1 VEKFAGVFPSDRTRS
16 LRGKL
21 PENLSVRLG
30 GLIIA
35 VFVAEFYIRADQ
47 KTVLE
52 FLK

>member
-1 VEKFAGVFPSDRTRS
+1 M
-16 LRGKL
+16 
-21 PENLSVRLG
+21 RLG

-52 FLK
+52 FLSYLAAARHIYQVGTPMTCSSF